1 MRCASHAHVVQLQ
14 LPGPSIPAANRR
26 RFSQM
31 RVLWQQETV
40 QTSVK
45 KREIGRLRKVRWA
58 DVQGIARYEV
68 RDSDNVGHGARERA
82 SGKSM
87 KTEKSR
93 VTCDV

>member
-1 MRCASHAHVVQLQ
+1 
-14 LPGPSIPAANRR
+14 
-26 RFSQM
+26 
-31 RVLWQQETV
+31 
-40 QTSVK
+40 
-45 KREIGRLRKVRWA
+45 LRKVRWA